1 MESNE
6 QKLNRRRL
14 YSLTV
19 VVILVFFILTF
30 NLWHLQIS
38 QGAYYTAMAQGNA
51 TQLVSI
57 PAVRGDI
64 VDKDGQILATS
75 TPVFDLTF
83 DWLSIT
89 RANNL
94 ALQDIV
100 RRLVPYVKPFW
111 PDSAETQE
119 KITEDI
125 LAMVQNQKIQN
136 YRPVTI
142 LKNISQNL
150 QAVIAEHQN
159 ELPGI
164 NIEAGS
170 VRSYPLQTLA
180 AQDLGYVRQI
190 SQQEIAQFNQ
200 SPAAQKAGFIYSEGD
215 NVGKMGVEK
224 SYDFWLR
231 GQDGIEN
238 VEVDNNGQ
246 PVAKKIIK
254 EPQPGKTVKL
264 TLDAGLQQVVENSLD
279 SVIQTIQKDHPQA
292 QAGSAV
298 VIDVNTGKILAMAS
312 RPTMNPNDLIGS
324 ISQATAE
331 QYFQNSDAASVNRAL
346 SGLYAPGSTF
356 KMITAM
362 AALQSK
368 VTNPDE
374 TISDVLTSLG
384 PRSSQ
389 LQGFPEWGGFN
400 FGQVNMDRAIALSS
414 DIYFQVMGQRVF
426 DANSELIKQIANEF
440 GLGVYSGVDL
450 PGEAKG
456 IAPSPE
462 WKKAHYTPDYQKQ
475 YNDQLKAIDAKY
487 SPEMAQAPDVATKQ
501 KLQKTEE
508 TEKNQAAA
516 EYKSNIA
523 QNVNWHLYDSYNN
536 AIGQGYNIYT
546 PLQLADYVATIVN
559 NGTHYQ
565 PYIVDKIYDPLTG
578 KLLQQNAPKVLNQVS
593 VSPDILGIIKK
604 AMSGT
609 TSGEGTA
616 NFLFA
621 DVPQFSG
628 GAKTGTAQL
637 GSKNTIGGELY
648 NGVFVAFAP
657 YDHPQIAF
665 AGVVDYGGHGGDTAG
680 LIAKAAFLKYFGW
693 K

>member
-1 MESNE
+1 MESTE

-14 YSLTV
+14 RGLTV
-19 VVILVFFILTF
+19 VVAIVFFILAF

-38 QGAYYTAMAQGNA
+38 QGAYYSTMAEGNA

-64 VDKDGQILATS
+64 VDKNGQILATS
-75 TPVFDLTF
+75 TPVFDLTL
-83 DWLSIT
+83 DWLSLT
-89 RANNL
+89 HSSNVT
-94 ALQDIV
+94 LQDV
-100 RRLVPYVKPFW
+100 VQRLVPYVKPFW

-119 KITEDI
+119 KIAEDI

-136 YRPVTI
+136 YRPVVI
-142 LKNISQNL
+142 LKNVTQDL
-150 QAVIAEHQN
+150 QAEIAEHLN
-159 ELPGI
+159 ELPGVS
-164 NIEAGS
+164 IEAGS

-200 SPAAQKAGFIYSEGD
+200 NPDAQKAGFVYSEGD
-215 NVGKMGVEK
+215 EVGKMGVEK

-231 GQDGIEN
+231 GVEGIED

-246 PVAKKIIK
+246 PISKKVIK

-279 SVIQTIQKDHPQA
+279 SVIQTIQKSHPQA
-292 QAGSAV
+292 HAGSAV

-312 RPTMNPNDLIGS
+312 RPAMNPNDLIGT

-368 VTNPDE
+368 VTNPYE
-374 TISDVLTSLG
+374 TISDVLSSLG

-400 FGQVNMDRAIALSS
+400 FGQVNLYRAIALSS

-426 DANSELIKQIANEF
+426 DANPELIKKIANEF
-440 GLGVYSGVDL
+440 GLGGYSGVDL

-462 WKKAHYTPDYQKQ
+462 WKNQYYSPYYQKQ
-475 YNDQLKAIDAKY
+475 YNDQLKAIDTKY
-487 SPEMAQAPDVATKQ
+487 STEITQAQDTATKE
-501 KLQKTEE
+501 KLQKAEE
-508 TEKNQAAA
+508 AEKNQAAA
-516 EYKSNIA
+516 DYKSNVA

-546 PLQLADYVATIVN
+546 PLQLANYVATLVN

-578 KLLQQNAPKVLNQVS
+578 KLILQNKPKVLNHVS
-593 VSPDILGIIKK
+593 VSPDILGIVKK

-621 DVPQFSG
+621 DVPEFSG

-680 LIAKAAFLKYFGW
+680 LVAKAAFMKYFGW